1 MEYSVVLHEAEEGGY
16 WVEVPV
22 LSGCFSQG
30 ETVEQAM
37 QNIRSAISSHIAALT
52 EDHRQPPTEGG
63 ILFARVAVA

>member
-16 WVEVPV
+16 WAEVPA

-37 QNIRSAISSHIAALT
+37 RNIRSAIVSHLAALT
-52 EDHRQPPTEGG
+52 EDHRPIPQEGG